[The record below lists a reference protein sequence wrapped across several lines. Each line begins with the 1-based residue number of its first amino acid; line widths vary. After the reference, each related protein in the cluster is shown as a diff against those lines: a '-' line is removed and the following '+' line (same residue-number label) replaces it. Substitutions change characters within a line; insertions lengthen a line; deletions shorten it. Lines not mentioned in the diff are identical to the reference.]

1 MITYAGLEPIT
12 DNSNTTDRVITGTF
26 TDNTMVITQD
36 SGTGWITVES
46 SDSTPSFETV
56 SFALPSAS
64 LTIRGGLG
72 DDEISFGTN
81 LSTSGVDLVIESER
95 IVVSNVTIDTGSGS
109 LTLAA
114 EDDGSGLLGWL
125 ATQVAGIVSLD
136 SATYT
141 HLAGVTGFI
150 SGIAAPIDVFIADA
164 EVEVLNATL
173 SGATVSVSAAASVN
187 ATSTFPVIGMLG
199 VGSMATV
206 AVDNSNL
213 TSTSGDLTVAS
224 SSTVTTLVTPNGLG
238 LSVLDAAGAV
248 NVTADNTL
256 NVTSRAKGTAG
267 SGTNA
272 SGTPS
277 AAGSVALTVLVST
290 NDAHIDTNDT
300 INTADALADQTVGPV
315 QYSNP
320 DVSVPSV
327 ASSTV
332 AYVADGAIVNTK
344 GNVTIGADSFAS
356 VVSVA
361 GAISGSGSISDAT
374 VMPNVRAYIGG
385 SVNVTVPGNVLVTAH
400 SEGDAEADAN
410 AENYGGVAVG
420 ITDADAWVKS
430 NVKAYAGNSAHVS
443 STGGTITIKAAHNTD
458 LSGAVIANRDAD
470 AYANA
475 TGGGFV
481 SVQSATTW
489 AKANADVRAYTG
501 NSANLNGSGD
511 VTVRAWASSD
521 ATASSNGSSLGVVG
535 IGATDAKAY
544 AGSSGTYI
552 KAYLGDSSITAGDDV
567 IVNLEAQATA
577 GGI

>member
-150 SGIAAPIDVFIADA
+150 SRIAAPIDVFIADA

-199 VGSMATV
+199 VGSMARV

-238 LSVLDAAGAV
+238 LPVLDAAGAV
-248 NVTADNTL
+248 NVTADNTV

-290 NDAHIDTNDT
+290 NDAHIDTNGT

-344 GNVTIGADSFAS
+344 GNVTIGADSFTS

-361 GAISGSGSISDAT
+361 GAISTGGSVGGSATAIVRTQVTRASIGNADVTADSTAGASLLAGRTIYGVDLAAKSLLVAVGGSIS
-374 VMPNVRAYIGG
+374 GG
-385 SVNVTVPGNVLVTAH
+385 GAGNTSVNVTGDRIDPRRRRRASRHRGDGGSTLRRPRHRRLEQRPRYRHQQPGSASHRGRNL
-400 SEGDAEADAN
+400 
-410 AENYGGVAVG
+410 GGQHG
-420 ITDADAWVKS
+420 RT
-430 NVKAYAGNSAHVS
+430 
-443 STGGTITIKAAHNTD
+443 
-458 LSGAVIANRDAD
+458 
-470 AYANA
+470 
-475 TGGGFV
+475 
-481 SVQSATTW
+481 
-489 AKANADVRAYTG
+489 
-501 NSANLNGSGD
+501 
-511 VTVRAWASSD
+511 
-521 ATASSNGSSLGVVG
+521 
-535 IGATDAKAY
+535 
-544 AGSSGTYI
+544 
-552 KAYLGDSSITAGDDV
+552 
-567 IVNLEAQATA
+567 
-577 GGI
+577 